1 MMLDVQQGL
10 AVKVL
15 DHGHVTLH
23 EVMGSDASISR
34 AARLSYGGIG
44 GAPRTPT
51 QEAQLLRYLM
61 RHKHTSP
68 FEMGEMLFEV
78 KLPIFVAR
86 QWIRHRTAN
95 VNELSARYTQLP
107 AEMFM
112 PEEAELLLQST
123 DNKQG
128 REDSDGFDNTQKWAM
143 QRAIRHVHQEAYNTY
158 EDLLNGYGLTRELA
172 RGVLPLNTY
181 TVMIWKIDLHNLFH
195 FLKLRTD
202 ENAQKEIVAYADVI
216 EKFVKLKFPISHH
229 AWLDY
234 SKNAYTL
241 SAMELEFVQDM
252 LGIYSGAVPKEDA
265 DAAMQAIENK
275 FVHFTTERERK
286 EFRAKI
292 LAKVPVGDP
301 DDG

>member
-1 MMLDVQQGL
+1 MLDVQQGL

-15 DHGHVTLH
+15 DHGHVILH

-34 AARLSYGGIG
+34 AARISYGMIG

-78 KLPIFVAR
+78 KMPIFVAR

-107 AEMFM
+107 AEMFV
-112 PEEAELLLQST
+112 PAKEELKPQST
-123 DNKQG
+123 SNKQG
-128 REDSDGFDNTQKWAM
+128 RDENGYWSHEVTAM
-143 QRAIRHVHQEAYNTY
+143 RRMIRDRNQEAYNSY
-158 EDLLNGYGLTRELA
+158 EDLIDEYDLARELA

-241 SAMELEFVQDM
+241 SAMELEFVQQM
-252 LGIYSGAVPKEDA
+252 FRVYSSNMDPGNANVQ
-265 DAAMQAIENK
+265 MQLAENK
-275 FVHFTTERERK
+275 FKAGTTDRERK